1 MFELESEYT
10 RMGVPNNEW
19 AAVNI
24 NSSYEICDTYVWSHL
39 FVIMLR
45 FSY

>member
-24 NSSYEICDTYVWSHL
+24 NSSYEICDTYVCYFYSFNL
-39 FVIMLR
+39 I
-45 FSY
+45 